1 MEIHDAGVETG
12 GPCLYFSKKSF
23 FGEIRIFRY
32 FLKVT
37 PLNIQ
42 FYYYLTEN
50 EDNKSHDNQNIFD
63 SD

>member
-37 PLNIQ
+37 PISGVSINGETL
-42 FYYYLTEN
+42 
-50 EDNKSHDNQNIFD
+50 
-63 SD
+63 

>member
-37 PLNIQ
+37 PLKFQ
-42 FYYYLTEN
+42 
-50 EDNKSHDNQNIFD
+50 IF
-63 SD
+63 SIIRA